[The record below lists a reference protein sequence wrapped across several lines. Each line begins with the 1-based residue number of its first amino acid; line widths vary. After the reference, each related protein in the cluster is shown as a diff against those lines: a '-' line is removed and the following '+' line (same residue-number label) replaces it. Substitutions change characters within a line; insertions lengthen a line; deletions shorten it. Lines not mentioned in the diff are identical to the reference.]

1 MNIISFF
8 SGAGG
13 LDLGFEKAGFNIK
26 MAVEI
31 DSIMCET
38 LNLNK
43 KKNNNTKIIQK
54 DILQTTTNEIL
65 EEAHLKANEVT
76 GIIGGSPCQSF
87 STAGNRGAFSD
98 VRGQAMIKYIDLINE
113 IRPKF
118 FVLENVKGLL
128 STPLEHL
135 STEEKEQLKAEGIPL
150 KDSQKKGSAFKF
162 ILNRIQG
169 YNVQYKLLNSADYGV
184 PQKRERVFLIGFL
197 MGSDNDIYNYKYPL
211 PTHDKDGLQEDE
223 INLFSFSNE
232 KEPLKKW
239 VSFQD
244 VTSHLN
250 EEHMH
255 FQDYSPKRLE
265 FMKLIPEGGG
275 NWKDLKV
282 YGEDLVKKAMNGAYH
297 SGGGKVGFYRRIKA
311 NEPAPTLLTS
321 PSQNSTNLGHPYKN
335 RPLSI
340 EEYLI
345 IQQFPENYKLA
356 GKLSDQYK
364 QIGNAVPV
372 GLAYAVAQSI
382 KKTIK
387 KEQCLV

>member
-31 DSIMCET
+31 DSVMCET

-43 KKNNNTKIIQK
+43 QKNNNTKIIQR
-54 DILQTTTNEIL
+54 DILQTTTTEIL
-65 EEAHLKANEVT
+65 AEANLKAGEVT

-87 STAGNRGAFSD
+87 STAGNRSAFSD

-113 IRPKF
+113 IRPQF

-135 STEEKEQLKAEGIPL
+135 STKEKKELEAKGIPL
-150 KDSQKKGSAFKF
+150 KDSQKKGSAFEF
-162 ILNRIQG
+162 ILNRIRG
-169 YNVQYKLLNSADYGV
+169 YDIQYKLLNSADYGV

-197 MGSDNDIYNYKYPL
+197 KDSDKDYNYKYPL
-211 PTHDKDGLQEDE
+211 PTHAKDGLQEDE
-223 INLFSFSNE
+223 VNLFNFE
-232 KEPLKKW
+232 DDKHFLKKW

-244 VTSHLN
+244 VTSHLK

-255 FQDYSPKRLE
+255 FQNYSPKRLE
-265 FMKLIPEGGG
+265 FMKLIPQGGG

-282 YGEDLVKKAMNGAYH
+282 YGEDLVKKAMQGAYS

-311 NEPAPTLLTS
+311 HEPTPTLLTS
-321 PSQNSTNLGHPYKN
+321 PSQNSTNLGHPYKD

-345 IQQFPENYKLA
+345 IQQFPPNYKLA
-356 GKLSDQYK
+356 GKLSEQYK

-382 KKTIK
+382 KKTLK